1 MKRTLT
7 VAGLTAALLVPAS
20 PALAFHHVVLPD
32 CGAEIAGALPTAVT
46 ALRTHNPAQTLPLPP
61 LGTPAAPTINDK
73 VATPPCPGAA
83 G

>member
-7 VAGLTAALLVPAS
+7 VAGLTVALLLPAS

-32 CGAEIAGALPTAVT
+32 CGADIAGANPTAAG
-46 ALRTHNPAQTLPLPP
+46 ALITHNPAQTLPLPP
-61 LGTPAAPTINDK
+61 LGTPAAPTVDDS

-83 G
+83 E